1 VPKTDKNEFQ
11 RPYDQ
16 VFIWAL
22 VIFLLN
28 LTIKGLFLEY
38 PDFGHDEPFTLFRVQ
53 KTYAELIA
61 DLAAN
66 NHPPL
71 FESIMWVWL
80 RIVDYN
86 PVLLRVVPLIFS
98 SAAAVALF
106 WFGRRHFS
114 LFVGAVS
121 ALLFSFSDYHFY
133 LSHEIRSYPLFALL
147 TVLSFD
153 FYFRLIDKS
162 AKSQDPDFKRKS
174 NVYLLALILVNT
186 LLLYTH
192 YFSATIIVAQLFHAL
207 AVTRNRKLTLRAVL
221 GLFSVIALYIP
232 QIISVKNRMVNKVEG
247 GHWLANPGLE
257 ELFNVLRKFFNA
269 PALVTGALILVFAS
283 FWLAKKAP
291 YFKKQLAI
299 GLLFPGIFIG
309 MWILAQWIP
318 VFQDRYISYT
328 TIGVFLLGAIAL
340 EQLPKPLKIPSAA
353 LLIVSM
359 ALLVNYQPTN
369 KQWVPEMVE
378 IIKNEKTA
386 NTKVYIYPSW
396 SLQCFSYHYD
406 LKYFKDYEQTR
417 SLLAEENI
425 ILGHKQS
432 VADFISRSKETEK
445 FIIINFEG
453 PISELAK
460 DYGHL
465 NPKIIEKDKHGIS
478 ILQLK
483 RFE

>member
-1 VPKTDKNEFQ
+1 MLKTDKNEIQ

-71 FESIMWVWL
+71 FESIMWAWL
-80 RIVDYN
+80 RIVGYK
-86 PVLLRVVPLIFS
+86 PVLLRIVPLIFS

-114 LFVGAVS
+114 LFVGVVS

-147 TVLSFD
+147 TILSFD

-162 AKSQDPDFKRKS
+162 IDSQDPDFKRKS
-174 NVYLLALILVNT
+174 NIYLLGLILVNT

-192 YFSATIIVAQLFHAL
+192 YFSATIIVTQLFHAIVVL
-207 AVTRNRKLTLRAVL
+207 RNRKLSLRAVL
-221 GLFSVIALYIP
+221 GLFSVTALYIP

-247 GHWLANPGLE
+247 GHWLANPGFD
-257 ELFNVLRKFFNA
+257 ELFNVLRKFLNA
-269 PALVTGALILVFAS
+269 PALVIVALILVLVS
-283 FWLAKKAP
+283 FWVARKTPFYKKL
-291 YFKKQLAI
+291 LAI

-318 VFQDRYISYT
+318 VFQDRYISFT
-328 TIGVFLLGAIAL
+328 IIGVFLLCAIAL
-340 EQLPKPLKIPSAA
+340 EQQPKSLKIPSSA

-378 IIKNEKTA
+378 IIKKEKTE

-396 SLQCFSYHYD
+396 SLQCFSYHYN
-406 LKYFKDYEQTR
+406 LEYFKDYKQTR
-417 SLLAEENI
+417 SLLADENI

-432 VADFISRSKETEK
+432 VADFISGSKETEK

-460 DYGHL
+460 DNGHL
-465 NPKIIEKDKHGIS
+465 NPKIIEKDKHGVMV
-478 ILQLK
+478 LK
-483 RFE
+483 VE